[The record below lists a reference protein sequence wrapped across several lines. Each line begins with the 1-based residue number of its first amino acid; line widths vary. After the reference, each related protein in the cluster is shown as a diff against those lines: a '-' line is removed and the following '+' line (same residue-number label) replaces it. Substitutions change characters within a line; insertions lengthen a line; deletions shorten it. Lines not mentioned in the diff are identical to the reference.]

1 MFEEIVMSRLLGI
14 KTWLALAAFVV
25 LSLGPG
31 LALAHENRD
40 QGEYRF
46 TVGFMSE
53 PAYEGIKNGVDLRV
67 RHVQMQGTEEVLEP
81 VEGLEESLQVEV
93 THVDSG
99 VSRVFPVRAV
109 FGSPG
114 RYTADLIPT
123 APGVYQ
129 FRFFGSVE
137 GMDVDETFVSYGGG
151 GGFNDV
157 HSATELQFPEPV
169 PQARELEGAVRG
181 AQSAAQEA
189 QVSARDAADSAG
201 TASTLGIIGIV
212 LGALGLVSGAG
223 GVALAMRKR

>member
-1 MFEEIVMSRLLGI
+1 MRTLLGI
-14 KTWLALAAFVV
+14 KTCLALAAVAA
-25 LSLGPG
+25 LSLGSG

-67 RHVQMQGTEEVLEP
+67 RQVHMNGNEEVLEP
-81 VEGLEESLQVEV
+81 VEGLENSLQVEV

-99 VSRVFPVRAV
+99 TSRVFPLGTV

-129 FRFFGSVE
+129 MRFFGTVE
-137 GMDVDETFVSYGGG
+137 GMEVDETFVSYGGG

-157 HSATELQFPEPV
+157 QSSAGLQFPDPV

-181 AQSAAQEA
+181 AQAAAQQA
-189 QVSARDAADSAG
+189 QDAALRADENASSA
-201 TASTLGIIGIV
+201 TTLGMVGIV
-212 LGALGLVSGAG
+212 LGALGLVSGVG
-223 GVALAMRKR
+223 GLALATRKR